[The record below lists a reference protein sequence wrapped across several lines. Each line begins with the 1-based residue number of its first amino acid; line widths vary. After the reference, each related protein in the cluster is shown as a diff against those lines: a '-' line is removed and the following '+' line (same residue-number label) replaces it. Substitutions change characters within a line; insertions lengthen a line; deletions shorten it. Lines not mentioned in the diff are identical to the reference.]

1 MITVEKLRIDVVKL
15 CKGYEDEDH
24 PCYNCF
30 VKGVCSNS
38 CQEIWEYEK
47 DLKKIATEIGR
58 KLIPNKSLARKIL
71 LIGHKQSDY
80 SIRDMMD
87 YFKAIEGKQVEDLLI
102 NEGVVTFI
110 KMAQYTTNRQ
120 GFILKNY
127 MMRNPNFSMGSTSSS
142 SISSTAISS
151 NLASVMKLSRNQKIA
166 SYFRPPKK
174 LNQNLV
180 RRHV

>member
-1 MITVEKLRIDVVKL
+1 MKKFKIDIFKL

-38 CQEIWEYEK
+38 CQGIWEYEK
-47 DLKKIATEIGR
+47 DLKKIATDIGR

-71 LIGHKQSDY
+71 HIAHKQSDY

-110 KMAQYTTNRQ
+110 KRAQYTTNRQ

-127 MMRNPNFSMGSTSSS
+127 MMRNPNAGMGSTSSS
-142 SISSTAISS
+142 SVSSSAISSTPS
-151 NLASVMKLSRNQKIA
+151 NIMSFNGNKGMAN
-166 SYFRPPKK
+166 YFKPPKK